1 MWPFTKKV
9 KRAPG
14 QAPYGRVTLDTSK
27 KVEEVTEKDKDTQT
41 ELETKE

>member
-27 KVEEVTEKDKDTQT
+27 KAEEVTEKDDKPT
-41 ELETKE
+41 EIETKE